1 MAKKDTPIENDEILA
16 ELRALNNH
24 RFVRAHDSW
33 VGLFVFNLLRGLA
46 FGLGSVI
53 GATVLVSIL
62 VYFLSSIDFVPILG
76 EYARD
81 IIDMIQT
88 PQN

>member
-1 MAKKDTPIENDEILA
+1 MAEDSENAKIL
-16 ELRALNNH
+16 EQLKRLNEH

-33 VGLFVFNLLRGLA
+33 IKLIFFNLVRGLA

-62 VYFLSSIDFVPILG
+62 IYFLGSIDFVPIIG
-76 EYARD
+76 EYAREV
-81 IIDMIQT
+81 IELIQT
-88 PQN
+88 TE

>member
-1 MAKKDTPIENDEILA
+1 MAKKSDPDIDPLLK
-16 ELRALNNH
+16 ELQLINKH
-24 RFVRAHDSW
+24 RFVRAHDTW
-33 VGLFVFNLLRGLA
+33 LGLFLFNMVRGLA

>member
-1 MAKKDTPIENDEILA
+1 MSEDSENAKILEQLK
-16 ELRALNNH
+16 ELNAH

-33 VGLFVFNLLRGLA
+33 IGLILFNLVRGLA

-53 GATVLVSIL
+53 GATVLVSIF

-81 IIDMIQT
+81 VIDILQE
-88 PQN
+88 PR